1 MPIIHETDRDF
12 IFQRL
17 KKGAFRQARD
27 PLNGRIAVFYY
38 VLEKSESRAT
48 LVSYALSVNKL
59 TIHEMNHSD
68 WNNINNV
75 WRASEHVTKSEYKQE
90 YVKKLFENL

>member
-17 KKGAFRQARD
+17 KKGMFLQARNQ
-27 PLNGRIAVFYY
+27 LSGRIVVFYY

-59 TIHEMNHSD
+59 TTHEMNHSD

-75 WRASEHVTKSEYKQE
+75 WRTSEPVTKSEYKQK
-90 YVKKLFENL
+90 YVEKLFENL